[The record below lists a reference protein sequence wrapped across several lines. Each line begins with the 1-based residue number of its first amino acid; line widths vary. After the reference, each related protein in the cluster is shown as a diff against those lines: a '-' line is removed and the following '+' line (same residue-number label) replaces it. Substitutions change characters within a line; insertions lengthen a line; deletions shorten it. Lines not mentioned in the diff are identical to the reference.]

1 MEVLGPMLLFIG
13 VVCVAAAIYF
23 AVTAAKAKLRTNRE
37 AGRADRSESSSYSRE
52 SGRRN

>member
-23 AVTAAKAKLRTNRE
+23 VVTAAKSKLRANRE
-37 AGRADRSESSSYSRE
+37 AGRADRNESSSRSHE
-52 SGRRN
+52 SSRRN